1 MPSFYFYAITF
12 NVRESV
18 HQLAT
23 KGKVC
28 SVSPTARD
36 LLLRISKE
44 TGIPYR
50 EVAKRINASI
60 SEGQGF
66 LESVRSLVEEL
77 GLDSKD
83 FKLDSIE
90 IVKEIRGI
98 LQEDY
103 SQTLMISAV
112 LGQLVESKEHERF
125 PPPAFFIF
133 LELLAEIDE
142 APRRMGSEP
151 PKNVDEATTR
161 IIELTTTLVSLICEW
176 NETGVVGVA
185 KDCPSSLHD
194 LARSVFRKTK
204 LLQSGMWACVSCG
217 KIVDFSETRALLC
230 RECDSE
236 ISSGS
241 SEFYYDGEG
250 LDRRGYGRST

>member
-1 MPSFYFYAITF
+1 IYLSNP
-12 NVRESV
+12 
-18 HQLAT
+18 LAT
-23 KGKVC
+23 KGEVL

-36 LLLRISKE
+36 LLLKISKE
-44 TGIPYR
+44 TGMPYR
-50 EVAKRINASI
+50 EVAKRINTSMANG
-60 SEGQGF
+60 EGF
-66 LESVRSLVEEL
+66 LESVKILVEDQGL
-77 GLDSKD
+77 NPADYRLDS
-83 FKLDSIE
+83 LE
-90 IVKEIRGI
+90 IVKEIRRI

-125 PPPAFFIF
+125 PPPAFFTF
-133 LELLAEIDE
+133 LEILAEIEE

-176 NETGVVGVA
+176 SETGVVGVA

-217 KIVDFSETRALLC
+217 KIVDASETRALLC
-230 RECDSE
+230 SECDSE
-236 ISSGS
+236 ISTS
-241 SEFYYDGEG
+241 SSSFSENGDTK
-250 LDRRGYGRST
+250 DRTGYGRTK